1 MRSSPILYTFTQF
14 NQLVA
19 NGRQSA
25 QSDDFDPM
33 PVFKLFTPEGS
44 AT

>member
-14 NQLVA
+14 HQLVA
-19 NGRQSA
+19 QRPTICSV
-25 QSDDFDPM
+25 DDFDPM